1 MFLLILSDLNYDKQL
16 IIRLERSNVM
26 LPVPEEEIAGSGSK
40 ESLECSA
47 KVSVSIQGWS
57 WPLKPTS
64 ATDAP
69 MEAR

>member
-1 MFLLILSDLNYDKQL
+1 
-16 IIRLERSNVM
+16 M
-26 LPVPEEEIAGSGSK
+26 LPVPKEEIAGSGSK